1 MTCVFECFQSIVTFW
16 KNYMISCVWWVP
28 FFGEDS
34 FMFNFVGYGLVTKSH
49 GAGCT
54 FEKVG
59 GESKMSKDECE
70 F

>member
-1 MTCVFECFQSIVTFW
+1 M
-16 KNYMISCVWWVP
+16 NSCVWRVP

-34 FMFNFVGYGLVTKSH
+34 LIFNFVGYGLVTKSH
-49 GAGCT
+49 GVGCT

-59 GESKMSKDECE
+59 GESKMSKDEWE